1 MSLSADKSFKMKMR
15 DMENA
20 FKYRRIPYPKRSVEL
35 IAILAIS
42 CTFFL
47 FMHTNK
53 LNSRLKEMEVK
64 LQPSEF
70 SALGLTGNQINSRE
84 SSRRDN
90 IYTLHGTYQ
99 YLKSTGQLKKLNVNN
114 LNNTRKAE
122 IDVLFFNRCAKVGS
136 ESLLELFNN
145 LGNFNLLNLERE
157 GLGKATKRQFTR
169 YEQQELAE
177 TISELNDGSVYIEHV
192 NWIDFEIFNLPK
204 PIYINLVRDPV
215 ERVIS
220 WYFYARGA
228 YKNAIEYRK
237 DPYKP
242 LKPTEWYTKD
252 FNECVRNG
260 DPECQYVP
268 YSVRDY
274 VGNYKSQTLFFCG
287 HDDDC
292 LPFNSPKAAQMAKE
306 HVEREYAVVGSWE
319 DTNVTLT
326 VFEKYIPRF
335 FNGAKL
341 LFKIHNNEITNRN
354 KNKRKP
360 KIDEDVKDMI
370 RRNFTHEYDF
380 YYFCKQRLYKQ
391 YLAETLEDLPAPRHL
406 NI

>member
-99 YLKSTGQLKKLNVNN
+99 YLKSTGQLKKLSAYR
-114 LNNTRKAE
+114 LNNTRKAD

-136 ESLLELFNN
+136 EALLELFNKMEEFNN
-145 LGNFNLLNLERE
+145 LNMERD
-157 GLGKATKRQFTR
+157 GLHKATKRQLTR
-169 YEQQELAE
+169 SEQRQLAE
-177 TISELNDGSVYIEHV
+177 TISEFSDGSVYIEHV
-192 NWIDFEIFNLPK
+192 NWIDFEEFDLPK
-204 PIYINLVRDPV
+204 PVYINLVRDPV

-242 LKPTEWYTKD
+242 LKSAEWYKKD
-252 FNECVRNG
+252 FNECVRSG
-260 DPECQYVP
+260 DSECQYVP
-268 YSVRDY
+268 YTVKDSI
-274 VGNYKSQTLFFCG
+274 GNFKRQSLFFCG
-287 HDDDC
+287 HHDDC
-292 LPFNSPKAAQMAKE
+292 IPFNSPAAIQMAKE
-306 HVEREYAVVGSWE
+306 HVERDFAVVGSWE
-319 DTNVTLT
+319 DTNITLT

-335 FNGAKL
+335 FDHAKL
-341 LFKIHNNEITNRN
+341 LFNIHNDEITNRN

-360 KIDEDVKDMI
+360 KIDEDVKEMI
-370 RRNFTHEYDF
+370 RKNFTHEYDF

-391 YLAETLEDLPAPRHL
+391 YLAVTLENLPASEEAD
-406 NI
+406 